1 MTRTPTRGRA
11 GPGTNIVLDSAA
23 QHGRDFVQ
31 DARYA
36 ARALVRSP
44 GFTLATTACLTVGI
58 ALTAAMY
65 ALVQSAVLRELPG
78 VRDPAEL
85 VRLQKPTPFGNVEE
99 LRHRSGQFAS
109 LAAHAGPV
117 SLTVRTE
124 GSDAVRA
131 WGQLSTPS
139 YFDVL
144 GVEAARGR
152 LFGPEEQR
160 EGAAAVAVLS
170 DRLWRSR
177 FGANPSVVGG
187 SIRINGQPAT
197 VIGVTPAGFHGT
209 SPMTSAAD
217 IWIPTTA
224 DRRLAPELR
233 DLQDRRAAFE
243 VFGRLTPGI
252 TPRQAEAALEPFV
265 RRLEVI
271 HNDPGRDSQEPR
283 VRLLPG
289 GRVFAIPDENLPQA
303 IGFPLVLASLVL
315 LMACG
320 NVANLVLARSAAR
333 RREFAVRRSLGANR
347 GRMVRLLLTESLMI
361 LALGSA
367 GGAALAAWMVSFFDT
382 TQPLMPGYV
391 QFDFRFDWRA
401 FAFAALA
408 GAVATIVFGI
418 APALRTSREDI
429 SAGLKPTAPT
439 LLRARRWFGLRNVV
453 VFQQVSISIVLVLLT
468 GFVFVGW
475 QRAARVEM
483 GFDTTNLYF
492 MSLDPVRDG
501 YAPARA
507 EQFFE
512 TLIEHLR
519 RVPGIAS
526 VSLAQTLPLA
536 MSSSEMML
544 NVKTDLAT
552 GMNLL
557 GATRIDRVGARFFET
572 VQTPLILGRPF
583 TESDETD
590 ESRALIVNQA
600 MAKKAWADADP
611 VNQTVELDGQQ
622 WQVVGVVRDIR
633 SAFPLAPTLPALY
646 RPVTPAGFVSP
657 DRHGVTVAVRVAP
670 GFDASTR
677 LRQELAALDPD
688 VTVFQVKRMTD
699 EVEQALF
706 IARIAGIAYGGMG
719 IFGLILASVGL
730 AGVTAYAVSRRT
742 HEIGIRMALG
752 AQRRNVLWLVL
763 REGGAI
769 ALAGTFVGLA
779 VAFALTRA
787 LSSLVEAVAELTR
800 TSVSD
805 PVVLV
810 GGPGLLAAIAL
821 AACYLPARRS
831 TRIDPVSALRSE

>member
-1 MTRTPTRGRA
+1 MLET
-11 GPGTNIVLDSAA
+11 AA

-31 DARYA
+31 DVRYA
-36 ARALVRSP
+36 ARGLVRSP
-44 GFTLATTACLTVGI
+44 GFTLATTACLTIGI

-78 VRDPAEL
+78 VRNPADL

-99 LRHRSGQFAS
+99 LRDRSGQFAA
-109 LAAHAGPV
+109 LAAYAGPV
-117 SLTVRTE
+117 SVTLRTE
-124 GSDAVRA
+124 GSEGLRV
-131 WGQLSTPS
+131 WGQITTPT

-144 GVEAARGR
+144 GIRAAAGR

-160 EGAAAVAVLS
+160 EGAAPVAVLS

-177 FGANPSVVGG
+177 FGADPSVIGR

-197 VIGVTPAGFHGT
+197 VIGVAPPDFFGA
-209 SPMTSAAD
+209 SPMTAAAD
-217 IWIPTTA
+217 IWIPTTV
-224 DRRLAPELR
+224 DPRLAPELR
-233 DLQDRRAAFE
+233 NLRDRRAAAVE

-265 RRLEVI
+265 RRLEVL

-283 VRLLPG
+283 IRLVPG

-320 NVANLVLARSAAR
+320 NVANMVLARSAAR
-333 RREFAVRRSLGANR
+333 RREFAVRRSLGAGH
-347 GRMVRLLLTESLMI
+347 GRMVRLLLTESLLL

-367 GGAALAAWMVSFFDT
+367 GGGALAAWMVSFFDT

-401 FAFAALA
+401 FGFAALA
-408 GAVATIVFGI
+408 GAVSTIVFGV

-429 SAGLKPTAPT
+429 SAGLKPTAPS

-453 VFQQVSISIVLVLLT
+453 VFQQVSISIILVLLT

-483 GFDTTNLYF
+483 GFDTANLHF
-492 MSLDPVRDG
+492 MTLDPVRDG
-501 YAPARA
+501 YPAERA
-507 EQFFE
+507 EQLFE
-512 TLIEHLR
+512 TLVGHLR

-536 MSSSEMML
+536 MSSSEMIL

-557 GATRIDRVGARFFET
+557 GATRMDRVGARFFET
-572 VQTPLILGRPF
+572 VQTPIVLGRAF
-583 TESDETD
+583 TENDQTD
-590 ESRALIVNQA
+590 ESRALIVNQT
-600 MAKKAWADADP
+600 MAKRAWPDADP
-611 VNQTVELDGQQ
+611 VNQTVELDGQR

-657 DRHGVTVAVRVAP
+657 DRHGVTVAVRVMP

-677 LRQELAALDPD
+677 LRQEVAALDPD
-688 VTVFQVKRMTD
+688 VTVLQVKRMTD

-719 IFGLILASVGL
+719 MFGLILASVGL

-779 VAFALTRA
+779 AAFALTRA
-787 LSSLVEAVAELTR
+787 LSSIVEAVAELTR

-805 PVVLV
+805 PLVLI

-831 TRIDPVSALRSE
+831 TRIDPVAALRSE